1 MEQKKGFDGLFK
13 EAEGHL
19 DYWVETAILD
29 LTEDVARLMDEKGV
43 SRSELARR
51 IGTSPAYV
59 TQVLRGNANYTL
71 KTMTKLGLALDSELR
86 IHLAPKG
93 SRTRWHD
100 DIRCGEGATLGT
112 TYSARMSTDT
122 TSQPMRTNTDADRP
136 IAA

>member
-1 MEQKKGFDGLFK
+1 MEEKNFDSLFK
-13 EAEGHL
+13 EAEGHV

-29 LTEDVARLMDEKGV
+29 LTEDVTRLMDEQRV
-43 SRSELARR
+43 SRSALARR

-86 IHLAPKG
+86 IHLAPRG
-93 SRTRWHD
+93 SRTRWYD
-100 DIRCGEGATLGT
+100 EIRCGEGVTLGT
-112 TYSARMSTDT
+112 TYSACMSADT
-122 TSQPMRTNTDADRP
+122 TSQPMRTSTDADRP